1 MIFTMSSA
9 PARTRALVAMLCA
22 AASVTAL
29 VVAGPAPS
37 ASAAGLAP
45 AGSVG
50 VDISYPNCGSV
61 VPAAAF
67 GIVGVT
73 GGAAYTVNPCL
84 AEQAHG
90 FRTLSLYANTGW
102 NAVSPN
108 VSARAPRRCA
118 PTDTTC
124 LAYNYGYNAGLA
136 ALAAAARAGMRS
148 SSWWLDVELANTWGG
163 ITQNRASLQGEY
175 DALRR
180 HGVATVGAYSTT
192 SQWSEITRGWK
203 NGWPSWGATVLPSAA
218 AARGYCTGHRFTGGP
233 SWFIQFRPSPTG
245 VDRDVACLVPSPP
258 SAPRRPAVGF
268 PRARTA
274 VVAWL
279 APASAGTAPLASYR
293 VRCSSDGGRT
303 WTQWSNVGLR
313 RNVTRSGLVRL
324 HVYRV
329 QVLAANAVGAG
340 PVATIVFRQHR

>member
-1 MIFTMSSA
+1 
-9 PARTRALVAMLCA
+9 MLCA
-22 AASVTAL
+22 AASLAGL
-29 VVAGPAPS
+29 VAAVAPAPA

-50 VDISYPNCGSV
+50 VDISYPNCGSA

-73 GGAAYTVNPCL
+73 GGAAYTVNRCL
-84 AEQAHG
+84 AEQG
-90 FRTLSLYANTGW
+90 GRFRTLSLYVNTGW
-102 NAVSPN
+102 NAASPN
-108 VSARAPRRCA
+108 VSVRTPRRCA
-118 PTDTTC
+118 HTDTTC
-124 LAYNYGYNAGLA
+124 LAYNYGYDAGLA
-136 ALAAAARAGMRS
+136 ALAAAGRAGVRS

-163 ITQNRASLQGEY
+163 ITQNRASLQGEH

-180 HGVATVGAYSTT
+180 HGVATVGVYSTT
-192 SQWSEITRGWK
+192 GQWSEITRGWI

-258 SAPRRPAVGF
+258 SAPRRPAVVF

-279 APASAGTAPLASYR
+279 APTSVGTAPVSSYR
-293 VRCSSDGGRT
+293 VRWSADGGRT
-303 WTQWSNVGLR
+303 WARWSNVGLR

-340 PVATIVFRQHR
+340 PLVTIVFRQHR